1 MLKAKSNHHTRI
13 ISIAVAVA
21 LLAGCKTVGPDYQR
35 PDVKVPAQYSEVT
48 GENSSNISRLQDANT
63 QVSDP
68 QVLTTWWT
76 LYQDPILNDLVT
88 KARQNNTDIQLA
100 VARIDVYKRQGN

>member
-35 PDVKVPAQYSEVT
+35 PEVKMPAQYSEVT
-48 GENSSNISRLQDANT
+48 GEKSSNISNLQDANI
-63 QVSDP
+63 QVSGR
-68 QVLTTWWT
+68 QGLTTW
-76 LYQDPILNDLVT
+76 LSLIH
-88 KARQNNTDIQLA
+88 I
-100 VARIDVYKRQGN
+100 